1 MPALQNK
8 QPLFT
13 SRPILVSLQFDPEIP
28 TTLRNPGID
37 NRTTIYTDETSNGSL
52 ITRITVNS
60 TALIGD
66 NVTTKVIY
74 IGVSDPDNTIYSLY
88 ASKVM
93 TGISGLTST
102 DVVPYV
108 EFTFGNG
115 LVTKQGSRI
124 VIAASTDQETT
135 GERGDAISVIVEG
148 GTYDAI

>member
-28 TTLRNPGID
+28 NTLRNPGMDIF
-37 NRTTIYTDETSNGSL
+37 NEIYADETTNGSL

-60 TALIGD
+60 TGLIGD
-66 NVTTKVIY
+66 TVTTKIIY
-74 IGVSDPDNTIYSLY
+74 IGFQTGEFEAPLY

-115 LVTKQGSRI
+115 LITKPTSRI
-124 VIAASTDQETT
+124 VIAASTNRSTT
-135 GERGDAISVIVEG
+135 GEDGDAISVIVEG

>member
-13 SRPILVSLQFDPEIP
+13 SQPILLPLQFDPEIP
-28 TTLRNPGID
+28 TTLRNPGMD
-37 NRTTIYTDETSNGSL
+37 RFNEIYADETTNGSL

-60 TALIGD
+60 TGLIGD
-66 NVTTKVIY
+66 TVTTKIIY
-74 IGVSDPDNTIYSLY
+74 IGLQTGESEAPLY

-115 LVTKQGSRI
+115 LVTKQGSKI
-124 VIAASTDQETT
+124 VIAASTNRSTSGQN
-135 GERGDAISVIVEG
+135 GDAISVIVEG

>member
-1 MPALQNK
+1 MAQNK

-13 SRPILVSLQFDPEIP
+13 SQPILVSKQFDPQEP
-28 TTLRNPGID
+28 STLRNPGMD
-37 NRTTIYTDETSNGSL
+37 NRTTIYTDGTTNGTL
-52 ITRITVNS
+52 ITKITVNA

-74 IGVSDPDNTIYSLY
+74 IGVYDPDNTTYSLY

-93 TGISGLTST
+93 TGITGLTAT

-115 LVTKQGSRI
+115 LVTRAGAEI
-124 VIAASTDQETT
+124 VIAASTNSNTT
-135 GERGDAISVIVEG
+135 AESGDEISVIVEG
-148 GTYDAI
+148 GTYDAV

>member
-1 MPALQNK
+1 MSALQNK

-13 SRPILVSLQFDPEIP
+13 SQPILVSAQFDPQIP
-28 TTLRNPGID
+28 NTLIYPGMD
-37 NRTTIYTDETSNGSL
+37 SFNVIYSDETSNGSL

-60 TALIGD
+60 TGLVGD
-66 NVTTKVIY
+66 IVTTKIIY
-74 IGVSDPDNTIYSLY
+74 IGLQSGDSYSLY

-93 TGISGLTST
+93 TGISPLTST

-115 LVTKQGSRI
+115 LITKQGSKI
-124 VIAASTDQETT
+124 AIAASTNRDTT
-135 GERGDAISVIVEG
+135 EEQGDEISVIVEG